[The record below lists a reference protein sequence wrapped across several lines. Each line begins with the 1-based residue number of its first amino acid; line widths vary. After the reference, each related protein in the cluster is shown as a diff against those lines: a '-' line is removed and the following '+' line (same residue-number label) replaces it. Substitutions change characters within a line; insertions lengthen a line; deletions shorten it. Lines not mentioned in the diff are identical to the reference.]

1 MQCINVC
8 YILNAIIS
16 VYERFNGKNRTMA
29 QLYIKGLSSDQ
40 INETVL
46 GQTKALSGNAR
57 LHLPILVILQMVS
70 MGTAHAN

>member
-8 YILNAIIS
+8 YFLNAIVS